1 MKYLRILLALM
12 GLWIFLADDIGRLL
26 GVTSFTPYAYMIMI
40 ACALLPILFPPTKRS
55 FPLVTFLTA
64 ILLLILLKAW
74 GGSSID
80 AASLPRMAIESGAIG
95 LTIILASL
103 LGAEIKATQQIFE
116 DIGLSKVQ
124 KTVDSFGAGQRSLY
138 REIQWARRYQRHA
151 TILAVSINNRSLE
164 RLLEGSQRREL
175 AHRLMIAMQGDVWRG
190 YALSQLAQLLI
201 DELGDNAIITQRGD
215 RFIILLVEVDRA
227 QSRTIM
233 EEFKKTSEERLG
245 FALDIGAAVFPDEAV
260 TLEALLQRAEAAM
273 LGMIDDTSPK
283 ALFNAE
289 TPRTDSVS
297 VNTSSVSVNTSDI
310 GARDGA
316 ASPV

>member
-1 MKYLRILLALM
+1 MKYLRILLALT
-12 GLWIFLADDIGRLL
+12 GLWIFLADDIARLL
-26 GVTSFTPYAYMIMI
+26 GVTSITPYAYMIMI
-40 ACALLPILFPPTKRS
+40 ACALLPILFPPAKRS

-64 ILLLILLKAW
+64 ILLLILLKTL

-80 AASLPRMAIESGAIG
+80 AASLPRMAIEIGAIG

-103 LGAEIKATQQIFE
+103 LGAELKATEQMFE

-124 KTVDSFGAGQRSLY
+124 KNVDSFVAGQRSIY
-138 REIQWARRYQRHA
+138 REIHWARRYQRHA
-151 TILAVSINNRSLE
+151 TILAISINDHSLE

-175 AHRLMIAMQGDVWRG
+175 AHRLMIAVRGDVWRG
-190 YALSQLAQLLI
+190 YALSQLAKLLI

-227 QSRTIM
+227 QSYTIM
-233 EEFKKTSEERLG
+233 EELKTTSKERLELD
-245 FALDIGAAVFPDEAV
+245 LDIGAAVFPDEAV

-283 ALFNAE
+283 AMFNAK

-297 VNTSSVSVNTSDI
+297 VNTSDI
-310 GARDGA
+310 RANDGA
-316 ASPV
+316 ASAV